1 MNSVNV
7 CNNDIPALQD
17 KRELSVAEIDTV
29 AGGMSDWTAGGIAV
43 IGLGIAGGPVTAGFG
58 LAIGGSMM
66 FLGYVSGGS
75 SSGSSKYM
83 SH

>member
-7 CNNDIPALQD
+7 CNNDLPVLQD
-17 KRELSVAEIDTV
+17 KRELSAAEIDTV

-43 IGLGIAGGPVTAGFG
+43 IGLGVAGGPVTAGFG
-58 LAIGGSMM
+58 LAIGGAMM
-66 FLGYVSGGS
+66 FLGYASGGS
-75 SSGSSKYM
+75 SGPSMYM